1 MKKKTFGVYVIFGT
15 GASKQFDEEGKV
27 DLTPDDGS
35 VDLHEFET
43 EAERT
48 AFIDGVNCAS
58 GWLESSTLL
67 AECAKTTKKSLIQKT
82 ESY

>member
-43 EAERT
+43 EEERT

-58 GWLESSTLL
+58 GWLESSFLL
-67 AECAKTTKKSLIQKT
+67 TEYAKVTKTRISLKT
-82 ESY
+82 K